1 MWVGVDFRN
10 ISTNNFFLR
19 LPKGVNF
26 FFFGF
31 ILFVSLVE
39 SFSTLDIRYW
49 GLVTGGAVLDGNVF
63 CVHFFCLVAREAAR
77 DRCGLSRMI
86 RIYPLLVFFGGFFF
100 SRREWAGTGL
110 VSMITLQCGRH
121 LLVWQFPSL
130 FRYLLQF
137 PVYYIV
143 LTC

>member
-86 RIYPLLVFFGGFFF
+86 RIYPLLVFFGGVFFF
-100 SRREWAGTGL
+100 QGASGL
-110 VSMITLQCGRH
+110 EQD
-121 LLVWQFPSL
+121 
-130 FRYLLQF
+130 
-137 PVYYIV
+137 
-143 LTC
+143 